1 MESLKFDIREAAL
14 EDLPK
19 LKEFE
24 QSLIAFERPFAT
36 NLKKGAITYYDI
48 NDLIVR
54 KDALFL
60 VAEIEGVLVG
70 SGYGLL
76 KNAVPYKIPAQFNYL
91 GFMYVVPS
99 YRGKG
104 IIGDIIERLIKWSNE
119 KNIYEIQLDVY
130 AENAWA
136 IRAYEKKG
144 FKPDLLKMRL

>member
-1 MESLKFDIREAAL
+1 MESLKFDVREASL

-54 KDALFL
+54 KNALFL
-60 VAEIEGVLVG
+60 VAEMEGVLVG

-76 KNAVPYKIPAQFNYL
+76 KNAVPYKMPAKFTYL
-91 GFMYVVPS
+91 GFMYVIPS

-104 IIGDIIERLIKWSNE
+104 IIGEIIERLIKWSQE

-130 AENAWA
+130 AENEWA
-136 IRAYEKKG
+136 IKAYEKKG

>member
-1 MESLKFDIREAAL
+1 
-14 EDLPK
+14 
-19 LKEFE
+19 
-24 QSLIAFERPFAT
+24 
-36 NLKKGAITYYDI
+36 
-48 NDLIVR
+48 
-54 KDALFL
+54 
-60 VAEIEGVLVG
+60 
-70 SGYGLL
+70 
-76 KNAVPYKIPAQFNYL
+76 
-91 GFMYVVPS
+91 MYVVPS

>member
-1 MESLKFDIREAAL
+1 MESLKFDVREASL

-24 QSLIAFERPFAT
+24 QSLIAFERPFAP

-54 KDALFL
+54 KNALFL
-60 VAEIEGVLVG
+60 VAEMDGVLVG

-76 KNAVPYKIPAQFNYL
+76 KNAVPYKMPAEFTYL
-91 GFMYVVPS
+91 GFMYVIPS

-104 IIGDIIERLIKWSNE
+104 IIGEIIERLIKWSHE

-130 AENAWA
+130 AENEWA
-136 IRAYEKKG
+136 IKAYEKKG

>member
-1 MESLKFDIREAAL
+1 MESLKFNVREAAL

-24 QSLIAFERPFAT
+24 QSLIAFERPFAP
-36 NLKKGAITYYDI
+36 NLKKGAITYYNI

-54 KDALFL
+54 KDAVFL
-60 VAEIEGVLVG
+60 VAEIEGKLVG
-70 SGYGLL
+70 SGYGLI
-76 KNAVPYKIPAQFNYL
+76 KNAVPYKAPAKFTYL

-99 YRGKG
+99 NRGNG
-104 IIGDIIERLIKWSNE
+104 IVGDIIERLIKWSHE

-130 AENAWA
+130 AENEWA
-136 IRAYEKKG
+136 IKAYEKKG

>member
-1 MESLKFDIREAAL
+1 MESLKFDVREATL

-54 KDALFL
+54 KNALFL
-60 VAEIEGVLVG
+60 VAEMDGVLVG

-76 KNAVPYKIPAQFNYL
+76 KNAVPYKMPAEFTYL
-91 GFMYVVPS
+91 GFMYVIPS

-104 IIGDIIERLIKWSNE
+104 IIGKIIERLIKWSHE

-130 AENAWA
+130 AENEWA
-136 IRAYEKKG
+136 IKAYEKKG